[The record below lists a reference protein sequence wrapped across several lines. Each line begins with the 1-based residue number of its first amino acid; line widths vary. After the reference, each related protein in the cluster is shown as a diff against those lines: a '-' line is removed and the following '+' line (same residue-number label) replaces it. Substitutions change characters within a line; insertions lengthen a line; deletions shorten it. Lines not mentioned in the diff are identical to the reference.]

1 MMIDPSPWPSCSR
14 QSPWLPC
21 SGHTIGSTGPSVSP
35 FRDFFTASA
44 STGLSYLFLKGLF
57 SSQVGLGA
65 CEIVRSLP
73 YYTSSC
79 KTGPG
84 KWTYFDDVVAQIVPV
99 TDWLNRAMTNSMI
112 DKQTLV
118 PVSKIKKQIWQKLP
132 STRIPRRSMDQLC
145 AGLGSEQPAAEM
157 RIKIP
162 APAQCDF
169 NRLKFSGDVDRMTRN
184 I

>member
-1 MMIDPSPWPSCSR
+1 MIDTSPWPSCSR

-21 SGHTIGSTGPSVSP
+21 SGHTISSTGPSVSP

-44 STGLSYLFLKGLF
+44 STGLSDLFLKGLF

-118 PVSKIKKQIWQKLP
+118 PVSKIKNRSGKNCLP
-132 STRIPRRSMDQLC
+132 P
-145 AGLGSEQPAAEM
+145 EFP
-157 RIKIP
+157 
-162 APAQCDF
+162 
-169 NRLKFSGDVDRMTRN
+169 GDLWISCVLVWAVSSLQRKCE
-184 I
+184 

>member
-1 MMIDPSPWPSCSR
+1 M
-14 QSPWLPC
+14 
-21 SGHTIGSTGPSVSP
+21 SV
-35 FRDFFTASA
+35 
-44 STGLSYLFLKGLF
+44 LFVQKVQIF
-57 SSQVGLGA
+57 SQVGLGA

-118 PVSKIKKQIWQKLP
+118 PVSKIKKQNSQEIY
-132 STRIPRRSMDQLC
+132 
-145 AGLGSEQPAAEM
+145 GSVV
-157 RIKIP
+157 
-162 APAQCDF
+162 CW
-169 NRLKFSGDVDRMTRN
+169 SGQ
-184 I
+184 